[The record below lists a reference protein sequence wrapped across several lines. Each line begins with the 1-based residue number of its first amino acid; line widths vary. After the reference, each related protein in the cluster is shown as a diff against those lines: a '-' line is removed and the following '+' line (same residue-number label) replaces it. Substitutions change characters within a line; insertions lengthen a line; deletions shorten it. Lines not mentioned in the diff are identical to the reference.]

1 VLRQRTGTTSAR
13 LIALTAYGEPR
24 DRLRALA
31 AGFDQ
36 HLIKPVDPKVLLA
49 ELAVTI

>member
-1 VLRQRTGTTSAR
+1 MRYSAH
-13 LIALTAYGEPR
+13 GEPR
-24 DRLRALA
+24 ERLRALA

-36 HLIKPVDPKVLLA
+36 HLVKPVDPKVLLG